1 MHLSIAA
8 APSHGGKPKQKAH
21 THILLLKS
29 WFCLLNGVVKDK
41 LIETT
46 AEMQWQNVANGKT
59 NSRALS
65 GGDGGTTAD
74 MQQHSPGVESLTKG
88 EGNGAIPFSL
98 LPLIP
103 FL

>member
-8 APSHGGKPKQKAH
+8 APCHGGKPEQKAH
-21 THILLLKS
+21 AHILLLKS
-29 WFCLLNGVVKDK
+29 WFSLLSGVVKDK

-46 AEMQWQNVANGKT
+46 AELQWQNVANGKT

-65 GGDGGTTAD
+65 GGDGGTSAD
-74 MQQHSPGVESLTKG
+74 MQQHSPCVESLTKG
-88 EGNGAIPFSL
+88 ESDGAIPFPL